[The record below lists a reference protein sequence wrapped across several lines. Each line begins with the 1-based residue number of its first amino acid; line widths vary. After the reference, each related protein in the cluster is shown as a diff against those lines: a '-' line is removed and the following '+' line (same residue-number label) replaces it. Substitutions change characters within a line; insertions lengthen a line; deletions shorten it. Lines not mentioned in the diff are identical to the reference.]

1 MGRLFWKLFLSFWLA
16 MMLSFVAAITY
27 LTLSGHEKESDNF
40 PGLKAGFMMTT
51 AQTLL
56 TQSGPDALLAVL
68 PRWNAAAEPPHL
80 ILLDAGKELLPNET
94 LPDRGSRREVLAA
107 DGKRYIL
114 ITDIPAIEE
123 PDRAP
128 SPAVPMIS
136 GAVIAF
142 LFSIFLAWY
151 LSRPLHHLRWA
162 LHSVA
167 QGNLATR
174 VWPRMGTRRDEIVD
188 LGRDFDSMAA
198 RLQHLE
204 EARQRLLHDLSH
216 ELRSPLTRMQAAIGL
231 LRQSP
236 SKTDAMLERIDREA
250 DRLNSLVEEVL
261 TLARLEVGADL
272 LARER
277 VDLIELLSAIVE
289 DAAFEAEAAGR
300 AVHFSDE
307 GQFVST
313 VNGEVLCRA
322 FENIIRNAVKFT
334 AAGTAVDIHATPS
347 PDGQWLH
354 VSVEDHG
361 PGVPADMLDRIFEP
375 FLRVETVQPGPGFG
389 LGLAIAR
396 RAILSHG
403 GQIHAEAGSGG
414 GLRVSISLP
423 AVFETQT
430 PPRLIE

>member
-16 MMLSFVAAITY
+16 MMAAFIAAITY
-27 LTLSGHEKESDNF
+27 LTLSGHAKESDNF

-56 TQSGPDALLAVL
+56 SQSGPGALLAVL
-68 PRWNAAAEPPHL
+68 PRWNSAAEPPHL
-80 ILLDAGKELLPNET
+80 ILRDAGKEPLPSET
-94 LPDRGSRREVLAA
+94 LPNRGSSREVLAA

-114 ITDIPAIEE
+114 ITDIPAIE
-123 PDRAP
+123 AP
-128 SPAVPMIS
+128 EKPPSFAVPVIS

-167 QGNLATR
+167 QGNFATR
-174 VWPRMGTRRDEIVD
+174 VWPRMGRRRDEIVD

-236 SKTDAMLERIDREA
+236 SKTDSMLERIDREA
-250 DRLNSLVEEVL
+250 DRLNTLVEEVL

-272 LARER
+272 IARER

-289 DAAFEAEAAGR
+289 DAVFEAEATGR
-300 AVHFSDE
+300 AVHFSAE

-313 VNGEVLCRA
+313 VNGEILCRA

-334 AAGTAVDIHATPS
+334 AAGTTVDIQAAPS
-347 PDGQWLH
+347 PDGQSLFI
-354 VSVEDHG
+354 VVEDHG
-361 PGVPADMLDRIFEP
+361 PGVPAHMLDKIFEP
-375 FLRVETVQPGPGFG
+375 FQRAETEQPFPGFG

-396 RAILSHG
+396 RAIESH
-403 GQIHAEAGSGG
+403 AGSVRAEHAAHG
-414 GLRVSISLP
+414 GLRVSITLP
-423 AVFETQT
+423 ASS
-430 PPRLIE
+430 